1 MLKEMGG
8 VMIFAGCLGLGM
20 WYRGQL
26 TGRVKALR
34 LLKSILELLSSEIRY
49 GRATLPECC
58 RHVALQLPASFCQ
71 AMREV
76 DERMRRN
83 DGDTFTSVFCE
94 CMRKPLKELP
104 LREEDRED
112 FLGFVSESGFMDG
125 QMQLQALERSC
136 KLLADTMERL
146 QKENIEK
153 CRIAVG
159 FGAMGGLL
167 LILVL
172 W

>member
-1 MLKEMGG
+1 MLKGIGG
-8 VMIFAGCLGLGM
+8 IMIFTGCLGLGV

-34 LLKSILELLSSEIRY
+34 LLKSILELLSSEIRF

-58 RHVALQLPASFCQ
+58 RHIALQLPTSFCK
-71 AMREV
+71 AMQEV

-83 DGDTFTSVFCE
+83 DGDTFAAVFCE

-112 FLGFVSESGFMDG
+112 FLGFASEAGFMDG
-125 QMQLQALERSC
+125 QMQLRTLERSC
-136 KLLADTMERL
+136 RLLADTTDRL
-146 QKENIEK
+146 QRENDDK

-159 FGAMGGLL
+159 LGVMGGLL